1 MTNLAHEMDSEITAK
16 ELAKREKVSVRAI
29 GIPYAKLRAEGNPLF
44 AAKFDCNAPLS
55 PEQIA
60 ILRPG
65 KMTVKTSPKK
75 NTESAATFAAD
86 VTMRTERG
94 RSNEAAPQGNGRR
107 WPLWIVLTATVV
119 ASAANMAEVTGAVK
133 SGSTSAMAWT
143 FVFSATPFFLI
154 YARIGG
160 FWKWFSIVGAMA
172 YTGFCNAIALFGSM
186 TAMDKGYILSPTIF
200 LEAVT
205 NFANTD
211 YMNTARTFSLIMAI
225 IIAGI
230 EFAAFKNLAK

>member
-1 MTNLAHEMDSEITAK
+1 MGEMHENITPRQLCKMTSTDEDTMRI
-16 ELAKREKVSVRAI
+16 RF
-29 GIPYAKLRAEGNPLF
+29 AKLRKTNPVLFPSPWRIEGELTPDQIKALIQ
-44 AAKFDCNAPLS
+44 AGQRKGGAPK
-55 PEQIA
+55 ED
-60 ILRPG
+60 
-65 KMTVKTSPKK
+65 
-75 NTESAATFAAD
+75 TESAAAFAANI
-86 VTMRTERG
+86 VMRTEQG
-94 RSNEAAPQGNGRR
+94 RSNEAAPQGSGRR
-107 WPLWIVLTATVV
+107 WPLWIVLVATVA

-133 SGSTSAMAWT
+133 SGSTSAMLWT

-160 FWKWFSIVGAMA
+160 FWKWFSIIGAMA

-211 YMNTARTFSLIMAI
+211 YMNTARTLSLIMAI